1 MTYHHVNLSLAFL
14 YHEHTPQSNR
24 LISIVTSKGVPHAR
38 DKILITSPLAGSNL
52 QDLMKH
58 VQKNMEMDYSLSQVF
73 FSSWILSHVFVF
85 LTSLTSNDLSTLFTV
100 ACEQAINLAES

>member
-58 VQKNMEMDYSLSQVF
+58 VQKKHGDGLQSVTSFLFELNLKSRLCFSNF
-73 FSSWILSHVFVF
+73 F
-85 LTSLTSNDLSTLFTV
+85 D
-100 ACEQAINLAES
+100 

>member
-14 YHEHTPQSNR
+14 YHEHPPPPQSNR
-24 LISIVTSKGVPHAR
+24 LISLVTSKGVPHAR

-73 FSSWILSHVFVF
+73 FSS
-85 LTSLTSNDLSTLFTV
+85 
-100 ACEQAINLAES
+100 